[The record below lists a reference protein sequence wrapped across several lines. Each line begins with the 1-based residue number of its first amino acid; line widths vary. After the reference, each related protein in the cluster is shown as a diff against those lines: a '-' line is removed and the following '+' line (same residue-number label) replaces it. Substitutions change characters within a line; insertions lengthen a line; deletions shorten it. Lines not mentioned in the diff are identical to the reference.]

1 MTTTSASNEF
11 IWPDAWAAAI
21 VAEPF
26 TPELISS
33 RLSDLLDGK
42 TVGGAPGV
50 TKGEKPKY
58 MLEAFVQNADWTFKP
73 EAFDAIW
80 HAVFKAASKLKCTEA
95 IRDATYYWTEKF
107 LLNEALDAIPAE
119 EGDEDEDLLQDG
131 YDNAWIAAA
140 VGDARL
146 YALGY
151 GYSAFAWNALL
162 DGLGLGGEEAN
173 SDSMRIGSC
182 GQLLAAGQRLKL
194 HIHGGGDSHRTPGFA
209 GRYLQAVAMEE
220 GEATWVNVLKALEE
234 EQEKAGPRAAALLKR
249 TREHLESNS
258 KNLTS
263 VEVSNIIWPK
273 AQE

>member
-1 MTTTSASNEF
+1 MST
-11 IWPDAWAAAI
+11 WPDAWAAAI
-21 VAEPF
+21 VAEPSV
-26 TPELISS
+26 PDSIYS

-50 TKGEKPKY
+50 TEDEKPKDK
-58 MLEAFVQNADWTFKP
+58 LEIFVQNANWTFKP

-80 HAVFKAASKLKCTEA
+80 HAMFRAAAELRCTEA

-140 VGDARL
+140 VGDARSML
-146 YALGY
+146 
-151 GYSAFAWNALL
+151 S
-162 DGLGLGGEEAN
+162 GGEEAN

-194 HIHGGGDSHRTPGFA
+194 HIHGGGDSHETPGFA
-209 GRYLQAVAMEE
+209 GRYLQAAAEE
-220 GEATWVNVLKALEE
+220 DQEDAKKVGEVTWANVLKALEE
-234 EQEKAGPRAAALLKR
+234 EQNKAGPRAAALLKR
-249 TREHLESNS
+249 TYEHLESNS
-258 KNLTS
+258 EDLTS
-263 VEVSNIIWPK
+263 VEVSNIIWPENSG
-273 AQE
+273 AITTS